1 MPNLNPIN
9 RFKLN
14 VLINGIK
21 SSIAKQQVTHGDPC
35 WAPPQFPEQGR
46 LPLSIRA
53 LEANIGKIE
62 AKERE
67 HRLGF
72 PSKNRN
78 PCCKT
83 VHVSLFFDGTNN
95 NENNDT
101 AEKHPSNVAKLYHA
115 SAPNDFRATKSGFY
129 AYYLPGVG
137 TPFPEIRTNE
147 YYGSGLTFAT
157 GGEAR
162 VSWALMNV
170 CNALHYEITKNEIPI
185 AERRRVLDNISTRS
199 SDSDNPSGTYDPSLS
214 LFNRYNPLNG
224 ILELLQ
230 PIKDKL
236 LSHVPKLVALKLYVY
251 GFSRGAAE
259 ARTFVYWL
267 NSLLENIY
275 YSPTRSSPLYSKGQ
289 LYGLPVSVEFL
300 GLFDTVAAVGIANVV
315 PMMTGHNGWAGGT
328 QQLPKSD
335 LIKCCYHLAAAHEQ
349 RQSFCLDSV
358 RTPEGIYPPNTYEV
372 IYPGMHSDVGGAY
385 PVGDQGKSRDSASEL
400 LSQIALHDMYA
411 AAIDAGAPLAISP
424 DSFLLLSQRWQ
435 EAYLFRK
442 MTNDSYIEF
451 EFAPHLV
458 DKFNAW
464 RAHTLPET
472 TDTPPHQAEQ
482 GFVAQRFATADIESV
497 IEAQLTLITAW
508 RIGRYAS
515 RPHSSIHLTQQ
526 PFFQKAPQH
535 AEITAQPFEPN
546 YGPQAVEALIE
557 EYHDTQWEIQEIAK
571 KRKTEE
577 AMQPDLDNWIA
588 TNVGT
593 PTFDATNARGQL
605 WEAAL
610 EFAADYNGTLRPA
623 PLIDTSARR
632 TQEDCIR
639 DEHPYLGSLEA
650 CERLP
655 ELSFPILVSG
665 QSYLLKL
672 VDDKLEETAFLL
684 TNQHEHEEYER
695 LRDVSQKLF
704 ADVISP
710 QLYGAVNIPE
720 LAKVISLFDDDIHD
734 SRAWFM
740 HSESGIREPFS
751 SYFLS
756 RMIYFGDHWNKSLKL
771 IPREK
776 TMGIPVAPSTAL
788 AFYYLPT
795 YGLRLYNQHTN
806 QEVPFDESR
815 FPPASNRVIELI
827 REIIQK
833 RQEEAHRNIVEQLH
847 IIADA
852 K

>member
-1 MPNLNPIN
+1 MAISTDSFSLLSEKHQTHYTF
-9 RFKLN
+9 RKLTD
-14 VLINGIK
+14 
-21 SSIAKQQVTHGDPC
+21 S
-35 WAPPQFPEQGR
+35 
-46 LPLSIRA
+46 
-53 LEANIGKIE
+53 
-62 AKERE
+62 
-67 HRLGF
+67 
-72 PSKNRN
+72 
-78 PCCKT
+78 
-83 VHVSLFFDGTNN
+83 
-95 NENNDT
+95 
-101 AEKHPSNVAKLYHA
+101 AEK
-115 SAPNDFRATKSGFY
+115 
-129 AYYLPGVG
+129 
-137 TPFPEIRTNE
+137 E
-147 YYGSGLTFAT
+147 
-157 GGEAR
+157 
-162 VSWALMNV
+162 
-170 CNALHYEITKNEIPI
+170 
-185 AERRRVLDNISTRS
+185 
-199 SDSDNPSGTYDPSLS
+199 
-214 LFNRYNPLNG
+214 
-224 ILELLQ
+224 
-230 PIKDKL
+230 
-236 LSHVPKLVALKLYVY
+236 
-251 GFSRGAAE
+251 FS
-259 ARTFVYWL
+259 F
-267 NSLLENIY
+267 S
-275 YSPTRSSPLYSKGQ
+275 
-289 LYGLPVSVEFL
+289 
-300 GLFDTVAAVGIANVV
+300 
-315 PMMTGHNGWAGGT
+315 
-328 QQLPKSD
+328 
-335 LIKCCYHLAAAHEQ
+335 
-349 RQSFCLDSV
+349 
-358 RTPEGIYPPNTYEV
+358 
-372 IYPGMHSDVGGAY
+372 
-385 PVGDQGKSRDSASEL
+385 
-400 LSQIALHDMYA
+400 
-411 AAIDAGAPLAISP
+411 
-424 DSFLLLSQRWQ
+424 
-435 EAYLFRK
+435 
-442 MTNDSYIEF
+442 
-451 EFAPHLV
+451 PHLV

-535 AEITAQPFEPN
+535 AKVTAQPFEPN

-557 EYHDTQWEIQEIAK
+557 EYHETEQKIQAIAK
-571 KRKTEE
+571 KRKTEK
-577 AMQPDLDNWIA
+577 AMQTDVKNWVA

-610 EFAADYNGTLRPA
+610 EFAADYNGTPRPA
-623 PLIDTSARR
+623 PLIDTSSRR
-632 TQEDCIR
+632 TKEDCVR
-639 DEHPYLGSLEA
+639 DEHPYLGSMEA

-655 ELSFPILVSG
+655 ELSFPISVSG

-684 TNQHEHEEYER
+684 TNQHEHEEYKR

-710 QLYGAVNIPE
+710 QLYGVTNTPE

-771 IPREK
+771 IAREK
-776 TMGIPVAPSTAL
+776 TMGIPVAPSAAL

-806 QEVPFDESR
+806 QEVPFDESH

-833 RQEEAHRNIVEQLH
+833 RQEEAHRNIIEQLQ